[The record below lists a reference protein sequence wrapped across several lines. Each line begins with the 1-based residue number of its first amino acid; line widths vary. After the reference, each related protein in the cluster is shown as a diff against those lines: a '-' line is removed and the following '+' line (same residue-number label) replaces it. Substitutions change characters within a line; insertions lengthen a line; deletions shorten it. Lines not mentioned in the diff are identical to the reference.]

1 MKNKTQRIL
10 SWNPNVD
17 PETED
22 RAAFLKLNSTER
34 WNYIMAIVLATY
46 PGGPEA
52 VTFEKRRIE
61 WK

>member
-1 MKNKTQRIL
+1 MKNEAKRAL
-10 SWNPNVD
+10 SWNPGVD

-22 RAAFLKLNSTER
+22 RAAFLKLSHVER
-34 WNYIMAIVLATY
+34 WNYIMEIVLATY

-52 VTFEKRRIE
+52 VTFEKRQIE